1 MGLEPIF
8 KCHGK
13 RQSLWIEQCESMISF
28 LSVNTNA
35 DAVARCEHSLTYVQ
49 ELDPENNIFTYFLPL
64 GKRLGPPNTGLNVS
78 SVFHDIL
85 NCPHPWNISEMSLRL
100 ILFRVKFSSFRH
112 EIFQYWWEIRI
123 SCSEWFF
130 SPVFFRKSMENHV
143 HRCRCE
149 INRKW
154 SCSHQ
159 PF

>member
-1 MGLEPIF
+1 MRLEPIF

-49 ELDPENNIFTYFLPL
+49 ELDPENNIFTYFLPQ
-64 GKRLGPPNTGLNVS
+64 GKRLGPPNIGLNVS

-112 EIFQYWWEIRI
+112 EIFQYWWEISI
-123 SCSEWFF
+123 S
-130 SPVFFRKSMENHV
+130 VFLKS
-143 HRCRCE
+143 RCKTMYIDVESTRCE